1 MALRKG
7 EEPAAQEALGRWL
20 RGNPGPTALCPMRGL
35 ELVTELARVACEAG
49 ADPAAVAAV
58 GVEVA
63 RCLLDRLPGGD
74 VEEPLREGV
83 RQWAA
88 LAHAGS
94 PVSVGIRRAVA
105 YLHVHYASP
114 NLTRD
119 AVAREAGLG
128 RSLFSQA
135 FRSEMGVTYGE
146 YLRVLRVEEA
156 RRLLAGTSRSLKEI
170 AGAVGYEAVSSLER
184 AFKEEVGMA
193 PGQYRKQGAGKAG
206 GS

>member
-1 MALRKG
+1 
-7 EEPAAQEALGRWL
+7 
-20 RGNPGPTALCPMRGL
+20 
-35 ELVTELARVACEAG
+35 
-49 ADPAAVAAV
+49 
-58 GVEVA
+58 
-63 RCLLDRLPGGD
+63 
-74 VEEPLREGV
+74 
-83 RQWAA
+83 
-88 LAHAGS
+88 
-94 PVSVGIRRAVA
+94 VSVGIRRAVA

-114 NLTRD
+114 NLTRE
-119 AVAREAGLG
+119 AVARESGFC